1 MVKSI
6 VKYLAE
12 ICFNLN
18 MFIEKNKEKRKIYLF
33 LTPQYL
39 NYGDHAIATA
49 EKRYFREEFPDYITE
64 EINYSFYQFWPRIA
78 EKRVKKDDIVV
89 ITGGGYAGDL
99 WQENQKMLEQ
109 CLKAFPENKVILAPQ
124 TVFFKENEETENFR
138 IMQDLIAEHKELYII
153 AREENTFILLK
164 KRFGMVPDKTLFL
177 LSDFVLTLP
186 LKEHEEKREGVGLC
200 FRNDGEKAVDPKLEI
215 EIREHLER
223 NKENVHSILMAKEHV
238 EIPVWFRNYFLKKK
252 FQEFGAR
259 EVVITDRLHGMVFSA
274 ITGTPCVALDNVSRK
289 ISGVYQNMKSL
300 SYIKVTDD
308 SSQIITLAEQLKRIK
323 AEQRRNELKN
333 FQQQINGEYEKVF
346 HTLIN

>member
-1 MVKSI
+1 MLKSI

-49 EKRYFREEFPDYITE
+49 EKKYLGEKFPEYIVQ
-64 EINYSFYQFWPRIA
+64 EINYSFYQFWPRLA

-99 WQENQKMLEQ
+99 WKENQKMLEQ

-124 TVFFKENEETENFR
+124 TVFFRENEETEDFK
-138 IMQDLIAEHKELYII
+138 IMKALIAEHKKFFII
-153 AREENTFILLK
+153 ARENNTFTLLK
-164 KRFGMVPDKTLFL
+164 KRLGMMPGKNLFL

-186 LKEHEEKREGVGLC
+186 LKEHEEKREGFGLC
-200 FRNDGEKAVDPKLEI
+200 FRNDEEKAVDPKLET
-215 EIREHLER
+215 EIREHLEG

-238 EIPVWFRNYFLKKK
+238 EIPVWSRNYFLKKK
-252 FQEFGAR
+252 FQEFWAR
-259 EVVITDRLHGMVFSA
+259 EVVITDRLHGMIFSA

-300 SYIKVTDD
+300 SYFKVTDN
-308 SSQIITLAEQLKRIK
+308 SSQIITLAEQVKSIK
-323 AEQRRNELKN
+323 PEQRRSELKN
-333 FQQQINGEYEKVF
+333 LQQQIYENYEKVF
-346 HTLIN
+346 YTLIN